1 MADLLRHVCLAIQ
14 VMPEMDMTLCLLGN
28 LRSVDLSRNQLRRM
42 PRSMA
47 AMHSLTALN
56 VSFNQLEEIDQVR
69 GLRQCSARQTIFYN
83 KHVLKQ
89 HSAYLFKV
97 VWQGMSCIRA
107 LISLKMD
114 TTSLLRFRRISKVT
128 RPTWFWCLVC
138 HLCVSKSDDVLTNRS

>member
-1 MADLLRHVCLAIQ
+1 
-14 VMPEMDMTLCLLGN
+14 
-28 LRSVDLSRNQLRRM
+28 M

-114 TTSLLRFRRISKVT
+114 NNFVTAIPPYIEGDATYLVLVPCLSSVRIKV
-128 RPTWFWCLVC
+128 R
-138 HLCVSKSDDVLTNRS
+138 